1 MVKDLIKPLESSFL
15 SCEKD
20 FETILNR
27 LFIEDKK
34 FARELKK
41 LLVVNT
47 KDCLDNPK
55 YDAIVDKLSVAD
67 LIEQGYIRLTP
78 KIKLKEHEEVMSYIV
93 ITLDNFTESTNPE
106 FRDNT
111 INFDVICNE
120 EYWYLQDYK
129 LRPFKIVG
137 YIDGLLNKK
146 KLTGIGI
153 LNFYGCNMIT
163 RSENL
168 AGYNLSYLA
177 YHGSDDLIPGN

>member
-78 KIKLKEHEEVMSYIV
+78 KVKLKEHEEVMSYIV

-137 YIDGLLNKK
+137 YIDGLLNKT

-163 RSENL
+163 RSEHL

>member
-55 YDAIVDKLSVAD
+55 YDDIVDKLSVAD

-129 LRPFKIVG
+129 LRPFKICFSPAFTYKSLMSNNVF
-137 YIDGLLNKK
+137 IK
-146 KLTGIGI
+146 
-153 LNFYGCNMIT
+153 IT
-163 RSENL
+163 P
-168 AGYNLSYLA
+168 
-177 YHGSDDLIPGN
+177 IPINE

>member
-27 LFIEDKK
+27 LFIKDKK

-67 LIEQGYIRLTP
+67 LIE
-78 KIKLKEHEEVMSYIV
+78 
-93 ITLDNFTESTNPE
+93 
-106 FRDNT
+106 
-111 INFDVICNE
+111 
-120 EYWYLQDYK
+120 
-129 LRPFKIVG
+129 
-137 YIDGLLNKK
+137 
-146 KLTGIGI
+146 
-153 LNFYGCNMIT
+153 
-163 RSENL
+163 
-168 AGYNLSYLA
+168 
-177 YHGSDDLIPGN
+177 